1 MKYTKKIKKTKKEIL
16 NKVKIITISKI
27 LQILQGGAE
36 ASILIFDAL
45 TSSKR
50 EGYRK
55 LHNYEPGQYT
65 GDNWGEIYKEKQKL
79 YSALNRLKKDGLVEK
94 NKNLWEI
101 TKDGTIK
108 LHNLI
113 KKSEQDTIKNNII
126 KTSKKIQN
134 IIVVS
139 YDIPRIYQKERKWVI
154 EILKILGFQMAHQ
167 SVWIGKIKLP
177 QEFFEELNK
186 KGILKYF
193 KIFEISKAGNL
204 IEILK

>member
-1 MKYTKKIKKTKKEIL
+1 MKEKNKEIL
-16 NKVKIITISKI
+16 KKIGITTVSKI

-193 KIFEISKAGNL
+193 KIF
-204 IEILK
+204 

>member
-79 YSALNRLKKDGLVEK
+79 YSTLNRLKRDGLIEK
-94 NKNLWEI
+94 NKDLWKI
-101 TKDGTIK
+101 TKKGVLKINEIK
-108 LHNLI
+108 PNDIKRNILEKSKPSNSLI
-113 KKSEQDTIKNNII
+113 I
-126 KTSKKIQN
+126 
-134 IIVVS
+134 VS
-139 YDIPRIYQKERKWVI
+139 YDISETHRKDRWWVV
-154 EILKILGFQMAHQ
+154 EILKLLGFHMVHQ
-167 SVWIGKIKLP
+167 STWIGKTKLP
-177 QEFFEELNK
+177 QEFLEELISREIMDN
-186 KGILKYF
+186 F
-193 KIFEISKAGNL
+193 KIFEVSKTGNL
-204 IEILK
+204 KEV

>member
-79 YSALNRLKKDGLVEK
+79 WSTLNRLKRDGLIEK
-94 NKNLWEI
+94 NKDLWKI
-101 TKDGTIK
+101 TKDGLLRLKESEKEIK
-108 LHNLI
+108 QNEIRKSIL
-113 KKSEQDTIKNNII
+113 KKSKPIK
-126 KTSKKIQN
+126 N
-134 IIVVS
+134 IIVIS
-139 YDIPRIYQKERKWVI
+139 YDIPRIHGKNRSWVI
-154 EILKILGFQMAHQ
+154 EVLKILGFEMIHY
-167 SVWIGKIKLP
+167 SFWIGKIKIP
-177 QEFFEELNK
+177 QEFLEELEK
-186 KGILKYF
+186 RGILGCF
-193 KIFEISKAGNL
+193 RFFEISKTGNL
-204 IEILK
+204 KEV